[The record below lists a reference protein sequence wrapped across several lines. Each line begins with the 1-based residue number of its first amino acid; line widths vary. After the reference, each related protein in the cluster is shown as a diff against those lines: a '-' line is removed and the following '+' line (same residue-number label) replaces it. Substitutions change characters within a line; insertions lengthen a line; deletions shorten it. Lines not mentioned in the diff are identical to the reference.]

1 MILISHRG
9 NINGIIKE
17 VENHPSYIQS
27 ALDSKYHCE
36 IDIWKTG
43 DQLYLGHDE
52 PTYKIEPQWLVN
64 RKNKLW
70 IHCKNIEALEYM
82 TMKFWNLNFFWHED
96 DDYTLTSKGWVWA
109 YPDKKTVTVPNRTIA
124 VLPEWND
131 TDVSDFAGVC
141 SDKIAMFK

>member
-43 DQLYLGHDE
+43 DQLYLGHD
-52 PTYKIEPQWLVN
+52 
-64 RKNKLW
+64 
-70 IHCKNIEALEYM
+70 
-82 TMKFWNLNFFWHED
+82 
-96 DDYTLTSKGWVWA
+96 
-109 YPDKKTVTVPNRTIA
+109 
-124 VLPEWND
+124 
-131 TDVSDFAGVC
+131 
-141 SDKIAMFK
+141 